1 MMKSAKGG
9 NYCFREERTM
19 KKALS
24 IILSLSL
31 LMAMFA
37 GVTFHAEETFAE
49 EEVYTIRFDLN
60 TTPDDITDDETFEY
74 EVSGYDEFWQPI
86 VSKEQSVLTVSKTEN
101 AFIASAIPAPTREGY
116 VFAGWQTR
124 PIVTEA
130 DLVNGVSPYLWMF
143 GTQSNYG
150 DESVVMSVAD
160 MESLDENGVGTLYAR
175 WVEVKEISTE
185 EELRS
190 IANDLYGAYR
200 LTADI
205 ELKEVWTPVGLYFS
219 NYELYAPE
227 WWTYAFRGSLD
238 GNGHAVKG
246 LEIRGAQ
253 INVERYT
260 AEGSVWYNDG
270 ERADGCA
277 AMFGAISSASICDLT
292 LDAPVID
299 VTGENAVHGDYM
311 YAAPLA
317 AFDMGSTLTNVIVNE
332 PSVSVEATDEASA
345 HLASMF
351 VTASGMIGGGWTDVL
366 TNCAVN
372 GGTVRLD
379 AKTALSHGGE
389 VYVGGLVGECYSTM
403 TGCTAS
409 AELVANV
416 TDGSE
421 VAEDAALK
429 VNVGGLSA
437 ASTVNSA
444 SAVDAAIRVAV
455 SKPVGQANV
464 CVGGMSGSQRYLTS
478 SGNAIKAEIVTDCD
492 LDAELGLLN
501 VGAVSG
507 QLDVFYALQILMYTP
522 VATAGCSE
530 NTAEVTLNGEA
541 VEAAIGLLPTLDGQ
555 PLAWINKGEYQIA
568 EGYVV
573 PSNIEAVAAVYGS
586 FLPIEYLQDGIIWIQ
601 AE

>member
-1 MMKSAKGG
+1 
-9 NYCFREERTM
+9 M

-60 TTPDDITDDETFEY
+60 TTPGDITDDETFEY
-74 EVSGYDEFWQPI
+74 EVTVYDEFWQPI
-86 VSKEQSVLTVSKTEN
+86 VRKEQSVLTVSKTEN

-150 DESVVMSVAD
+150 DESVVMGVAD

-372 GGTVRLD
+372 GGSVQLD
-379 AKTALSHGGE
+379 AKTTLSHGGE

-403 TGCTAS
+403 TACSAS
-409 AELVANV
+409 AKLIANV

-421 VAEDAALK
+421 ALDDAELK

-555 PLAWINKGEYQIA
+555 PLAWINKGEYQIT

>member
-1 MMKSAKGG
+1 M
-9 NYCFREERTM
+9 
-19 KKALS
+19 
-24 IILSLSL
+24 
-31 LMAMFA
+31 
-37 GVTFHAEETFAE
+37 
-49 EEVYTIRFDLN
+49 
-60 TTPDDITDDETFEY
+60 
-74 EVSGYDEFWQPI
+74 
-86 VSKEQSVLTVSKTEN
+86 
-101 AFIASAIPAPTREGY
+101 
-116 VFAGWQTR
+116 
-124 PIVTEA
+124 
-130 DLVNGVSPYLWMF
+130 
-143 GTQSNYG
+143 
-150 DESVVMSVAD
+150 
-160 MESLDENGVGTLYAR
+160 
-175 WVEVKEISTE
+175 
-185 EELRS
+185 
-190 IANDLYGAYR
+190 
-200 LTADI
+200 TADI
-205 ELKEVWTPVGLYFS
+205 ELTEVWTPVGLYFS
-219 NYELYAPE
+219 NYELYAAE

-238 GNGHAVKG
+238 GNGHTVKG

-253 INVERYT
+253 INVERFA
-260 AEGSVWYNDG
+260 AEGSVWHNDG

-277 AMFGAISSASICDLT
+277 AMFGAISSASIYDLT
-292 LDAPVID
+292 LDAPMID
-299 VTGENAVHGDYM
+299 VTGEHAVHGDYV

-421 VAEDAALK
+421 AAEDAALK

-555 PLAWINKGEYQIA
+555 PLGWINKGEYQIA

>member
-1 MMKSAKGG
+1 
-9 NYCFREERTM
+9 M

-24 IILSLSL
+24 IFLSLSML
-31 LMAMFA
+31 LTMVT
-37 GVTFHAEETFAE
+37 GVGLPVQEARAE

-86 VSKEQSVLTVSKTEN
+86 VTKEQSIVTVAKTDS
-101 AFIASAIPAPTREGY
+101 AYIASAIPAPEREGY

-124 PIVTEA
+124 PNVTEA
-130 DLVNGVSPYLWMF
+130 DLVNGVSPYLWLF
-143 GTQSNYG
+143 GTQSIYG
-150 DESVVMSVAD
+150 DPSTVMAIKD

-175 WVEVKEISTE
+175 WVQVKDISTE
-185 EELRS
+185 EELRAIS
-190 IANDLYGAYR
+190 GDLYGAYR

-205 ELKEVWTPVGLYFS
+205 QLTEDWTPVGLYFS
-219 NYELYAPE
+219 NYEFYAPE
-227 WWTYAFRGSLD
+227 WWTYAFRGSL
-238 GNGHAVKG
+238 NGAGHTISG
-246 LEIRGAQ
+246 LTVRGAQ
-253 INVERYT
+253 VNVDRYT
-260 AEGSVWYNDG
+260 AEGSVWHNDG

-277 AMFGAISSASICDLT
+277 AMFGAISSAAIHDLT
-292 LDAPVID
+292 LEAPVVD
-299 VTGENAVHGDYM
+299 VTGENAVHGDYV

-317 AFDMGSTLTNVIVNE
+317 AFDMSSTLTNVTVNA
-332 PSVSVEATDEASA
+332 PSVSVEVTDEASS

-351 VTASGMIGGGWTDVL
+351 VAASGMIGGGWTDVL

-372 GGTVRLD
+372 GGAVRLD

-389 VYVGGLVGECYSTM
+389 VYVGGLVGECYATM

-416 TDGSE
+416 ADGSE
-421 VAEDAALK
+421 AAEDAALK

-437 ASTVNSA
+437 ASTVNTA
-444 SAVDAAIRVAV
+444 SAVDAAIQVAV
-455 SKPVGQANV
+455 SKPVGAANV
-464 CVGGMSGSQRYLTS
+464 SVGGMSGSQRYLTS
-478 SGNAIKAEIVTDCD
+478 SGNTIKAEITTNCD
-492 LDAELGLLN
+492 LDTELGLLN
-501 VGAVSG
+501 AGAVSG

-522 VATAGCSE
+522 VATAGCTG
-530 NTAEVTLNGEA
+530 NTAEVTVNGETLEA
-541 VEAAIGLLPTLDGQ
+541 VIGLVPELDGQ
-555 PLAWINKGEYQIA
+555 PLGWINKGEYAIA

-586 FLPIEYLQDGIIWIQ
+586 YLPIEYLQDGIIWIQ